1 MPLLLYGQMARYEHL
16 PIYKRAMDLAIYL
29 ETVVRG
35 FSRYHKYTI
44 GSELRELSREIV
56 RLIIA
61 ANSREDKLEH
71 LRGLRDAVEQMKV
84 TIMICKEVKAF
95 RSFKSFQHAA
105 ESAVDIGRQAEG
117 WLKSIKQ
124 NKRATEQ

>member
-1 MPLLLYGQMARYEHL
+1 MLYRQMAKYEHL
-16 PIYKRAMDLAIYL
+16 HIYKRAMDLPIYL
-29 ETVVRG
+29 EAVVRG
-35 FSRYHKYTI
+35 FSRYHKYPI

-56 RLIIA
+56 RRIIA

-71 LRGLRDAVEQMKV
+71 LSGLRDAVEQMKI

-117 WLKSIKQ
+117 WLKSVKK
-124 NKRATEQ
+124 NTRATEQ